1 MPRDKQSI
9 MNSPM
14 AKANTK
20 AGGKVD
26 EEGVPYGDRSGKDDT
41 ATYPEGNNSG
51 GGSSFIQNWRNK
63 IFGDSSWLPEKEGE
77 VVIVPSILIG
87 TPGNTP
93 GFKLPPGY
101 GISPEKTPP
110 FTPPGEPKVP
120 TIGIIILPEKK
131 APRKPYVN
139 PDRIDKMPPPPKKLP
154 GSL

>member
-14 AKANTK
+14 AKAYTK

>member
-1 MPRDKQSI
+1 MPRDKNSI
-9 MNSPM
+9 MNTPM
-14 AKANTK
+14 GKAYTK

-26 EEGVPYGDRSGKDDT
+26 EEGIPYADRSGKDDT

-51 GGSSFIQNWRNK
+51 GSSFIQDWRNK
-63 IFGDSSWLPEKEGE
+63 IFGDSSWLPEKPGQ

-101 GISPEKTPP
+101 AISPTPTPP

-120 TIGIIILPEKK
+120 SIGIIVVPEKK

-139 PDRIDKMPPPPKKLP
+139 PDRIDNGNPPTKKLP